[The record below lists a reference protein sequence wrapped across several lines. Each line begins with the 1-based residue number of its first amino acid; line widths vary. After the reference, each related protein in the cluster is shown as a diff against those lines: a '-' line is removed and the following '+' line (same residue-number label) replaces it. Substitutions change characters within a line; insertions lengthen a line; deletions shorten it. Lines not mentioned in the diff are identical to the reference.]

1 MSEFISTILTIFQ
14 LIISFGTVCTLLYAF
29 VKFSQKPQQTQDERI
44 NSLEDRVSVLE
55 GKQNDTNERL
65 SNIENG
71 NHVIQQSLLAM
82 LDHAINGNNTES
94 LIRTRDLLY
103 QYLTKKG

>member
-44 NSLEDRVSVLE
+44 E
-55 GKQNDTNERL
+55 
-65 SNIENG
+65 NIEKRLDKLEQEQDETATRLCNIETG
-71 NHVIQQSLLAM
+71 NRIMQQALLAIM
-82 LDHAINGNNTES
+82 GHAINGEDIEE
-94 LIRTRDLLY
+94 LRKARQMLY
-103 QYLTKKG
+103 DYLTKN